1 MKSFRFIH
9 TADLHLDSPFRG
21 MVNVPAVI
29 RDKLRESTFAALLNL
44 VDLAIKERV
53 DFVVVSGDVYDLADR
68 SLRAQIRFQ
77 QAVVKLSKQ
86 GISVFIIHG
95 NHDPEDGRRAALD
108 WPKSVHFFGSK
119 DAGMVAVYNDEGGLL
134 AQIYGI
140 SYPTAAVSTNL
151 LPYFQVQQEAVYKI
165 GLLHSNVDGDPSH
178 DNYAPCSKGELIRL
192 GIDYWALGHIH
203 QRAVLHE
210 EPYVVYP
217 GNIQGRHVK
226 ELGAKGCYIVKV
238 SEYGTTK
245 MEFNALDS
253 IRWVDQ
259 SVSIKGLTTEQQ
271 LKDLIEEHMEGIKK
285 DTGGRS
291 AIVRFT
297 LEGRGLLHHILQGS
311 YLTELLA
318 ELRDDQTR
326 LAEDDDKLSFV
337 WIESFKVLSGLHVDL
352 EQLLEEESFSG
363 DLLRI
368 SQSLMEDDRGSSS
381 RTEEIG
387 EGNTEGD
394 TEGVTERI
402 TEGDTEGR
410 EPFSGLKLQAFTEVA
425 LFPLTSHPKA
435 RKYWPALGVEEQ
447 KELLQAAVVLAVDL
461 LAAETGREG

>member
-1 MKSFRFIH
+1 MKPFSFMH

-21 MVNVPAVI
+21 MVNIPPVI
-29 RDKLRESTFAALLNL
+29 RDRVRESTFVSLQNL
-44 VDLAIKERV
+44 VHLAVKERV

-77 QAVVKLSKQ
+77 QAVVKLSEQ
-86 GISVFIIHG
+86 GISVFVIHG
-95 NHDPEDGRRAALD
+95 NHDPEDGRRASLV
-108 WPKSVHFFGSK
+108 WPKTVHFFCFK
-119 DAGMVAVYNDEGGLL
+119 DAGMAPVYNAAGELL
-134 AQIYGI
+134 ARIYGI

-151 LPYFQVQQEAVYKI
+151 LHHFQVKQETVYKI

-178 DNYAPCSKGELIRL
+178 DNYAPCSKGELIRS

-226 ELGAKGCYIVKV
+226 EQGAKGCYIVNV
-238 SEYGTTK
+238 SEYGTTE
-245 MEFNALDS
+245 MSFHAVDA

-259 SVSIKGLTTEQQ
+259 SVSIKGITTEQQ
-271 LKDLIEEHMEGIKK
+271 LKDLIEEQMEGIKENA
-285 DTGGRS
+285 GGRS

-297 LEGRGLLHHILQGS
+297 LEGRGVLHHMLQGS

-326 LAEDDDKLSFV
+326 MAEDEDQAGFV
-337 WIESFKVLSGLHVDL
+337 WIESFKVKSGIHVDM
-352 EQLLEEESFSG
+352 EQLLEQESFLG

-368 SQSLMEDDRGSSS
+368 SQSLMEDGKELHES
-381 RTEEIG
+381 T
-387 EGNTEGD
+387 
-394 TEGVTERI
+394 
-402 TEGDTEGR
+402 
-410 EPFSGLKLQAFTEVA
+410 SGLKLQAFTEAA
-425 LFPLTSHPKA
+425 LLSLTSHSKT

-447 KELLQAAVVLAVDL
+447 KELLQAAVELAVDV
-461 LAAETGREG
+461 LAAEGGWEDENH